1 MLTCL
6 LQPGDPKPKTPLP
19 GAVAP
24 AANNESAG
32 LGIGLYAL
40 LLIGGLVGY
49 GAYQY
54 LQQQQAA
61 QGA

>member
-1 MLTCL
+1 LLTVS

-24 AANNESAG
+24 APNNDTAG
-32 LGIGLYAL
+32 FGVGLYAL
-40 LLIGGLVGY
+40 LHIGGLVGY